1 MRLASISR
9 YTLTAVVLLGQAASA
24 QTELVDRAVAAWA
37 NVKTVRATFEQTIM
51 NPLTERTLISR
62 GEYQQRRP
70 DKLSVV
76 FVDPAQDRIVADGR
90 NVWLYL
96 ASSTPDQVIKTAQ
109 GASGTGTVDLSAQ
122 FLTAPHTRF
131 NITPVGTLV
140 VNDRPCHG
148 FNFIP
153 KSEANA
159 PFKMASVWIDDEDAT
174 IRQFEVTD
182 ATGLQ
187 RRIRL
192 LTFKTNGLVDER
204 SFTFTVPKGV
214 RVVER

>member
-1 MRLASISR
+1 MA
-9 YTLTAVVLLGQAASA
+9 AVALCGRPALA
-24 QTELVDRAVAAWA
+24 QTELVDRAVAVWA

-51 NPLTERTLISR
+51 NTLTDRTMISK

-76 FVDPAQDRIVADGR
+76 FADPAQDRIVADGR

-96 ASSTPDQVIKTAQ
+96 ASSTPDQVIKSPQ
-109 GASGTGTVDLSAQ
+109 GANGTGTVDLTAQ
-122 FLTAPHTRF
+122 FLTSPRTRF
-131 NITPVGTLV
+131 NITPVGTLL
-140 VNDRPCHG
+140 VNDRPTHG

-153 KSEANA
+153 KNEASA
-159 PFKMASVWIDDEDAT
+159 PFRAASVWIDDEDAT

-182 ATGLQ
+182 ASGLQ
-187 RRIRL
+187 RRIKL
-192 LTFKTNGLVDER
+192 ISFKTNGLVDDK